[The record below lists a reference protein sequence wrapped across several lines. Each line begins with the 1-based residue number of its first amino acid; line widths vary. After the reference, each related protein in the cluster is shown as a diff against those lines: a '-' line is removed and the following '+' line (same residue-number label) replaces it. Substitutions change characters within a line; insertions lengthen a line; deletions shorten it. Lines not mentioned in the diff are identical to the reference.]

1 MNTKEIIDISTWERK
16 EHYEFFGN
24 LLDPFFGLTA
34 KIDFT
39 ECFKQAK
46 ADGAS
51 FFLYSLHY
59 ILAAVNAVPQ
69 LRCRIEDGQAV
80 IYNHIGASPTIAL
93 EDGSFGFAYF
103 EWHEDRSIFAA
114 EATKEIERVKSSSGL
129 GTNGNERRTDLI
141 YFTSIPWVDFTG
153 IRHAGGYRPGDSIPQ
168 IAVGKLTDHE
178 GRKMMT
184 VAIEANHGL
193 ADGRHIGQFFNLL

>member
-24 LLDPFFGLTA
+24 LPDPFFGLTA

-51 FFLYSLHY
+51 FFLYSLHH
-59 ILAAVNAVPQ
+59 ILTAVNAVPQ
-69 LRCRIEDGQAV
+69 LRCRIEDG
-80 IYNHIGASPTIAL
+80 
-93 EDGSFGFAYF
+93 SFGFAYF
-103 EWHEDRSIFAA
+103 EWHEARSIFAA

>member
-1 MNTKEIIDISTWERK
+1 MNTKETIDIAAWPRK

-24 LLDPFFGLTA
+24 LPDPFFGLTA

-39 ECFKQAK
+39 ECWNQAK
-46 ADGAS
+46 ADCAS
-51 FFLYSLHY
+51 FFLYSLHH
-59 ILAAVNAVPQ
+59 ILKAINAVPE
-69 LRCRIEDGQAV
+69 LRCRIENGQV
-80 IYNHIGASPTIAL
+80 VMYGHVGASPTIAR
-93 EDGSFGFAYF
+93 EDGTFGFAYF
-103 EWHEDRSIFAA
+103 EYYEDRNLFVA
-114 EATKEIERVKSSSGL
+114 EATKEIERVKACSGL
-129 GTNGNERRTDLI
+129 GTNGNEHRTDLI

-168 IAVGKLTDHE
+168 IAVGKLTDND

-193 ADGRHIGQFFNLL
+193 ADARHAGQFFNML